1 LKTTAD
7 DIIKRL
13 ESLAN
18 PEAVEGM
25 TRPDKT
31 APPSDVAKMSTLM
44 IPLAYW
50 TECAHI

>member
-1 LKTTAD
+1 LETTAD

-13 ESLAN
+13 KSPAD

-25 TRPDKT
+25 ARYGKT